1 MKRLALLMLVLVGCV
16 VPGAKAQ
23 EKEHF
28 QGGVFA
34 DYFNLNQTHTN
45 LGGLGIRAS
54 VIGYDRLKF
63 EAEMAYDFGQPFTEG
78 FRNNGTGV
86 VSFQRTNVRVLHGL
100 FGPRV
105 NLGRHYFQPFLT
117 AKGGAINARLDN
129 APATFGTFTSTVSNL
144 RSNDVTAAFYAGTGV
159 EGHLG
164 PVGLRLDAG
173 DEMFFQNGTHHN
185 LRVTFG
191 PVIRF

>member
-1 MKRLALLMLVLVGCV
+1 MKRVAFFMLIVLGCI

-28 QGGVFA
+28 QAGIFA

-45 LGGLGIRAS
+45 FGGLGIRAS

-63 EAEMAYDFGQPFTEG
+63 EAEMAYDFGRPITEG
-78 FRNNGTGV
+78 FRDNGTGTF
-86 VSFQRTNVRVLHGL
+86 SFNRTNVRVLHGL

-105 NLGRHYFQPFLT
+105 NLGRHAIQPFLT
-117 AKGGAINARLDN
+117 AKGGGVNVRISN
-129 APATFGTFTSTVSNL
+129 APATFGTFTSTVTDL
-144 RSNDVTAAFYAGTGV
+144 RANDVTAAFYAGTGV

-164 PVGLRLDAG
+164 PVGLRLDVG
-173 DEMFFQNGTHHN
+173 DEMLFQDRTRHN